1 MPLYQIVSVT
11 SQLCAQASQLNHV
24 TGVSTTVGSGGLR
37 RWNMAEV
44 VKALN
49 NCDVFY
55 TVGHRE
61 KSVALVELTCCVH
74 CQRIFLRS
82 RANAALDSRLEQLPP
97 CSPAA

>member
-1 MPLYQIVSVT
+1 MPLYQIISAT
-11 SQLCAQASQLNHV
+11 SQPCALAGRQTHV
-24 TGVSTTVGSGGLR
+24 IGVSTAIVGGERR
-37 RWNMAEV
+37 RWSMTEI

-55 TVGHRE
+55 TVSHRE

-82 RANAALDSRLEQLPP
+82 RANAAPDSRLEQLPP
-97 CSPAA
+97 CPPTT